1 MHWYNYYIHHS
12 VTKINILL
20 PIPYHIYFRYA
31 ILKTKFSQK
40 LKHFRRFLWYHL
52 LSQMQVT
59 KGTLFKTNK
68 TARDVSCCCYH
79 IVPGARLFSKAFC
92 LSFSYSPASSNFGG
106 RVGRGGTEEYNN
118 RFQIPGT
125 LVTRFE
131 RLSDRSIVP
140 RFYMNNLEIARC
152 TNMLCCFNVKP
163 KVARLQILFS

>member
-1 MHWYNYYIHHS
+1 MWSKMHWYNYYIHHS
-12 VTKINILL
+12 VIKINILL

-40 LKHFRRFLWYHL
+40 LKHLRRFLWYHL

-68 TARDVSCCCYH
+68 TATDVTCCCYH

-106 RVGRGGTEEYNN
+106 RVGRGGTEDYNN
-118 RFQIPGT
+118 RFQVPGT
-125 LVTRFE
+125 LITRFQ
-131 RLSDRSIVP
+131 RLFRPFRSP
-140 RFYMNNLEIARC
+140 SFLHE
-152 TNMLCCFNVKP
+152 
-163 KVARLQILFS
+163 